1 MTPAKSGYKRQP
13 TSYLRI
19 LSFILPLILISGCA
33 RTFTS
38 RETQLNISIDIA
50 VAGSIDL
57 SANNYYVV
65 FSTTTTPLL
74 PADSAPFIYFPSPG
88 IQFNEPL
95 LITYGG
101 LSTYYNAYYPTW
113 KNYIVA
119 GHLGTQLFQS
129 NSTGFVTPNIT
140 VGGETVVATANF
152 FISPSTSFF
161 PTITRSGSHLIIKF
175 PLQQMDPT
183 ATQLFIQICTAERT
197 DPTDDSGS
205 FRDRLSSPILINVR
219 QGAQTELT
227 DSEEPSGSTIKPGA
241 DLLSCVIEIR

>member
-101 LSTYYNAYYPTW
+101 LSTYYFSQQSRVAAPTS
-113 KNYIVA
+113 
-119 GHLGTQLFQS
+119 LS
-129 NSTGFVTPNIT
+129 NSRFSKWIRPPLNYSSKFARLNEQIPLTTA
-140 VGGETVVATANF
+140 VVLG
-152 FISPSTSFF
+152 IVF
-161 PTITRSGSHLIIKF
+161 PARS
-175 PLQQMDPT
+175 
-183 ATQLFIQICTAERT
+183 
-197 DPTDDSGS
+197 
-205 FRDRLSSPILINVR
+205 
-219 QGAQTELT
+219 
-227 DSEEPSGSTIKPGA
+227 
-241 DLLSCVIEIR
+241 